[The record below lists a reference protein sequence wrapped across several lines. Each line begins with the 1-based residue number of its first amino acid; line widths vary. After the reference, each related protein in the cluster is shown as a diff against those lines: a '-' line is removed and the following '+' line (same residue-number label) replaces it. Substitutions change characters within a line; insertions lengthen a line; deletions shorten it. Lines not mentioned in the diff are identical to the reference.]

1 MDFLIKLPFQSKTMK
16 HFLSLTG
23 LMFFFI
29 LMMSNLIYAQ
39 KKNQMT
45 DESNQI
51 DLINISQKSE
61 KDIQDLVVEGTA
73 LLEKN
78 EYEKAIM
85 IFEKAVA
92 QSPTVPIA
100 LMIAKLY
107 SKQMVNCQQ
116 AILAWENA
124 IEICRKQSCD
134 LLGDILSRKKQ
145 YVDKCGPVIVL
156 DSNVPSDLFEN
167 EKALGSTP
175 LEIRLLYGSHFI
187 EFRPKNAQYEPKN
200 LRLSISE
207 HLTHQRFNVELE
219 RKSIF
224 KSIFSSNSNAN
235 AAPTQNNLSPTNPND
250 PTIFLFFENTPEFSR
265 KAKLF
270 TTVTASTLGLLGGIS
285 LFLSIQKNNNALS
298 LYKEGQLKIDQNPE
312 NQADILKNFQNAI
325 NYAEDQRDFYRT
337 LSYVAISI
345 SAIALISRIYLSVR
359 TPYRNQTQS
368 NSSSTS
374 STSSTSSINSLSYSH
389 DTSNAP
395 STIQFGLNHISIS
408 F

>member
-1 MDFLIKLPFQSKTMK
+1 MNFLIKLPFQSETMK
-16 HFLSLTG
+16 HFLNLIG

-29 LMMSNLIYAQ
+29 FMMSNLIYAQ
-39 KKNQMT
+39 KKNQMA

-51 DLINISQKSE
+51 DLISISQKSE

-78 EYEKAIM
+78 EYEKAIL
-85 IFEKAVA
+85 IFEQAVA

-145 YVDKCGPVIVL
+145 YVDKCGPMIIL
-156 DSNVPSDLFEN
+156 DSNVPSDVFEN

-187 EFRPKNAQYEPKN
+187 EFRPKNAQYKPKN

-219 RKSIF
+219 QKSIF
-224 KSIFSSNSNAN
+224 QSIFSSNANAN
-235 AAPTQNNLSPTNPND
+235 ASPTQNHVSPTNTND
-250 PTIFLFFENTPEFSR
+250 PTIFLLFENTPEFSK

-270 TTVTASTLGLLGGIS
+270 TTITTSTFGLLGGIS

-298 LYKEGQLKIDQNPE
+298 LYKEGQIKIDQDPE
-312 NQADILKNFQNAI
+312 NQVNILKDFQNAI

-337 LSYVAISI
+337 LSYVAISM
-345 SAIALISRIYLSVR
+345 SVIALISRIYLSVR
-359 TPYRNQTQS
+359 SPYRNQTQS
-368 NSSSTS
+368 NLSSPS
-374 STSSTSSINSLSYSH
+374 SPSSLNSLSYSH
-389 DTSNAP
+389 EISNAP

>member
-45 DESNQI
+45 DESDQI

-85 IFEKAVA
+85 IFEQAVA

-187 EFRPKNAQYEPKN
+187 EFRPKNTQYEPKN

-224 KSIFSSNSNAN
+224 QSIFSSNSNAY
-235 AAPTQNNLSPTNPND
+235 PTQNNLSPTNPND

-368 NSSSTS
+368 SSSSPS
-374 STSSTSSINSLSYSH
+374 SPSSINSLSYSH
-389 DTSNAP
+389 DISNAP